1 MKKRLFCLLVAI
13 AMLSSSIAA
22 YATEPEKR
30 ATTEGEGSEKGVDE
44 LEEDG
49 IRETEKTPDV
59 IPETNEEADQVPEE
73 TKTPDVEVEATASPD
88 TVPTVEPEEEAG
100 AEPTEMPVVIPSEKP
115 ETVPEVEQT
124 VSPSPTLLPQESALP
139 EADAVVDATPSP
151 SMSPT
156 PSASPTASPVALVPE
171 DEFVGATGDLIID
184 QTITLTENRVVNGN
198 LIVNSRLNLGNYKIE
213 VSGDVIANGAIFVD
227 TGILV
232 VHGNYRQEKNGLN
245 VKSGRVDIQKDLRIQ
260 TKNAE
265 GNYAP
270 SSGYLDMD
278 EAGGRLNIDGDFI
291 MQTSNSN
298 NWCGRGT
305 MTLKGNFI
313 QMSTGGNNDYF
324 DGYASYGFKLI
335 MAGNGQQKISLASRG
350 SELGNIQFDNQD
362 IILEGAFSG
371 KLLTSINPKAIGD
384 TITTYNLDLNG
395 KNMTLPA
402 SLSAVGTGVQLNG
415 GTLIVQGNLEA
426 SGKVLAEESGSHL
439 VVYGEYRQEKE
450 RLSVGNGRVDIGRN
464 LRIQSKDAEGNYV
477 SGSAW
482 LNMDEA
488 GGRLNID
495 GDFIMQTSNS
505 NNWCGR
511 GTMTL
516 KGNFIQMSVGGND
529 YFDGYAPNGF
539 KLIMAGSSP
548 QKISLA
554 SRGSKLGN
562 IQLDNQNIIVEGY
575 MNATLVSDGAIKA
588 ADSGRI
594 DVTELK
600 LNNHQL
606 EVLGNVV
613 ASGDVEMGGTNGYLK
628 VTGNYVQASGRLRI
642 GSGRMDVTG
651 DLRMQA
657 QDANGNY
664 DVGSGYL
671 EMSEDSGRL
680 NVDGNIVI
688 QSAKNTNLYRGT
700 ITLLGNMTQSSS
712 NGAVGYIYSNET
724 HRVILANANSQS
736 LLFDNRSSKVGTLQL
751 TRNKSSY
758 RFGFE
763 PCWIKLISWPFSD
776 VTISEGN
783 WKYESVKY
791 VYDNN
796 IMNGINGTTRFDP
809 DEPLTRAMFATV
821 LYRMAG
827 NPPVQFQNKFEDVV
841 DGRYYSRAVIWAY
854 NQGIVNGVEGGIR
867 YGIDEYITREQIA
880 KMLKEYGRVRN
891 YTMNESA
898 NLNSFPDRSEIS
910 GWAAGY
916 MQWAVGSGMVT
927 GKNINGIYYL
937 DPKGNAT
944 RAECAAMLTRFMQR
958 Y

>member
-270 SSGYLDMD
+270 SSGYLD
-278 EAGGRLNIDGDFI
+278 
-291 MQTSNSN
+291 
-298 NWCGRGT
+298 
-305 MTLKGNFI
+305 
-313 QMSTGGNNDYF
+313 
-324 DGYASYGFKLI
+324 
-335 MAGNGQQKISLASRG
+335 
-350 SELGNIQFDNQD
+350 
-362 IILEGAFSG
+362 
-371 KLLTSINPKAIGD
+371 
-384 TITTYNLDLNG
+384 
-395 KNMTLPA
+395 
-402 SLSAVGTGVQLNG
+402 
-415 GTLIVQGNLEA
+415 
-426 SGKVLAEESGSHL
+426 
-439 VVYGEYRQEKE
+439 
-450 RLSVGNGRVDIGRN
+450 
-464 LRIQSKDAEGNYV
+464 
-477 SGSAW
+477 
-482 LNMDEA
+482 MDEA

>member
-1 MKKRLFCLLVAI
+1 M
-13 AMLSSSIAA
+13 
-22 YATEPEKR
+22 PE
-30 ATTEGEGSEKGVDE
+30 G
-44 LEEDG
+44 
-49 IRETEKTPDV
+49 
-59 IPETNEEADQVPEE
+59 
-73 TKTPDVEVEATASPD
+73 TKTPDVEVEATTSPD
-88 TVPTVEPEEEAG
+88 IEPTVVPEEEAG
-100 AEPTEMPVVIPSEKP
+100 SEPTEMPVVIPSEKP
-115 ETVPEVEQT
+115 ETVPEVEPT
-124 VSPSPTLLPQESALP
+124 VSPVPSMLPQKSTLP
-139 EADAVVDATPSP
+139 EADTVVDATPSP

-156 PSASPTASPVALVPE
+156 PIVSPTATPVALVPE
-171 DEFVGATGDLIID
+171 DEFVGATYDSDLTVD
-184 QTITLTENRVVNGN
+184 KATTLTENWTVNGD
-198 LIVNSRLNLGNYKIE
+198 LLVNSTLELGNYKIE
-213 VSGDVIANGAIFVD
+213 VKGNVIAKEFVSVD

-232 VHGNYRQEKNGLN
+232 VHGEYRQEKSGLK
-245 VKSGRVDIQKDLRIQ
+245 VGSGRVDIGRNFRIQ
-260 TKNAE
+260 SKDAE

-270 SSGYLDMD
+270 SSGYLEMD
-278 EAGGRLNIDGDFI
+278 TGGGRLNIDGDFI
-291 MQTSNSN
+291 MQSDNYRN
-298 NWCGRGT
+298 YCGYGT

-313 QMSTGGNNDYF
+313 QMSAGGNYDYF
-324 DGYASYGFKLI
+324 NGNALYGFKLI
-335 MAGNGQQKISLASRG
+335 MAGNGSQKISLASR

-371 KLLTSINPKAIGD
+371 RLLTSISPKVIRD

-395 KNMTLPA
+395 KSMTLPA
-402 SLSAVGTGVQLNG
+402 SLSVIGTGLQLNG
-415 GTLIVQGNLEA
+415 GTLIVQGDMEA
-426 SGKVLAEESGSHL
+426 SEMVSTGGAGGHL
-439 VVYGEYRQEKE
+439 VVHGEYRQEKSG
-450 RLSVGNGRVDIGRN
+450 LKVGSGRVDIGRN
-464 LRIQSKDAEGNYV
+464 FRIQSKDAEGNYAPS
-477 SGSAW
+477 SGY
-482 LNMDEA
+482 LEMDTG

-495 GDFIMQTSNS
+495 GDFIMQSDNYR
-505 NNWCGR
+505 NYCGY

-516 KGNFIQMSVGGND
+516 KGNFIQIPVGGNYD
-529 YFDGYAPNGF
+529 YFDGFAPNGF

-642 GSGRMDVTG
+642 GSGGMDVTG
-651 DLRMQA
+651 DLRMQT

-671 EMSEDSGRL
+671 EMAEDSGRL
-680 NVDGNIVI
+680 NVDGNIAM
-688 QSAKNTNLYRGT
+688 QSTKNSNLYRGT
-700 ITLLGNMTQSSS
+700 ITLLGNMTQNSS
-712 NGAVGYIYSNET
+712 NGAVGYIYSYET

-791 VYDNN
+791 VYVNN

-809 DEPLTRAMFATV
+809 DEPLTRSMFATV

-827 NPPVQFQNKFEDVV
+827 NPPVQFQNKFEDVME
-841 DGRYYSRAVIWAY
+841 GRYYSSAVIWAY
-854 NQGIVNGVEGGIR
+854 NQGIANGVEGGRR

-898 NLNSFPDRSEIS
+898 NLNSFPDRTEVS
-910 GWAAGY
+910 GWATGY

-927 GKNINGIYYL
+927 GKNINGTYYL

-944 RAECAAMLTRFMQR
+944 RAECAAMLTRFMQK